1 MFFESKLPRYFITLE
16 IITFKSGERYEKSSD
31 IRNHINCPRHYSL
44 NLAILHFIQTCKDV
58 HEFSTQERKRK
69 LIIIVIV
76 MIIIIIVVVKC
87 KNKLRNFKTKE
98 KR

>member
-1 MFFESKLPRYFITLE
+1 MIFETTL
-16 IITFKSGERYEKSSD
+16 IVRD
-31 IRNHINCPRHYSL
+31 IDSL
-44 NLAILHFIQTCKDV
+44 NPPILHFIRVKTYMNSQPK
-58 HEFSTQERKRK
+58 KGKKK

>member
-1 MFFESKLPRYFITLE
+1 MIFETTL
-16 IITFKSGERYEKSSD
+16 IVRD
-31 IRNHINCPRHYSL
+31 INSL
-44 NLAILHFIQTCKDV
+44 NPPILHFIHLCKDV

>member
-1 MFFESKLPRYFITLE
+1 MRTAKGTKNLVIFETTL
-16 IITFKSGERYEKSSD
+16 IVRD
-31 IRNHINCPRHYSL
+31 IDSL
-44 NLAILHFIQTCKDV
+44 NPPILHFIQTHSCKDV